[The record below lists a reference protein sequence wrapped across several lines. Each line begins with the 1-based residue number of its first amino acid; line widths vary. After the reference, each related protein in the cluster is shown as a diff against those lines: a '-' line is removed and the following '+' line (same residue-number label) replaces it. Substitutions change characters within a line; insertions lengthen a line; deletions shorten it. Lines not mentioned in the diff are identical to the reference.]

1 MDFEQE
7 SVDLREILRRQSEEI
22 YKLRCV
28 LRDVN
33 RYMEIGLMRTNST
46 EAMTTMRLQLEREID
61 DALKN
66 RSGPAY
72 LHDM

>member
-1 MDFEQE
+1 MDYEQE
-7 SVDLREILRRQSEEI
+7 TVDLREILRRQSEEI

-46 EAMTTMRLQLEREID
+46 EAMTTMRLQLEKEID

-66 RSGPAY
+66 RSCPTY